1 MCEEQNKSKMAFSGL
16 ERIDQLQELK
26 QSLDGLNFAL
36 SDLSMQR
43 ADLLSDIDELEE
55 VEYESYNSTWPPGD
69 EPRLPSGFTPVVPLY
84 KDVVIKG
91 STPLL
96 PAYQQDDVEQES
108 FASLSAEK
116 AKRIEKLRKL
126 GLRFLKK
133 TGKPDELET
142 IDVSQAADSIE
153 SGSTVESAE
162 DLNVTSSAEPLH
174 ASVSVR
180 DVG

>member
-1 MCEEQNKSKMAFSGL
+1 MCVQQNKSKMAFSGL

-55 VEYESYNSTWPPGD
+55 VKYESYNSTWPPGD

-84 KDVVIKG
+84 KDVVKG
-91 STPLL
+91 ETPLL
-96 PAYQQDDVEQES
+96 PDYQQDDVEQES
-108 FASLSAEK
+108 FASLSAEE

-142 IDVSQAADSIE
+142 IDAGQAADSIE

-174 ASVSVR
+174 ASVNVR